1 VKMNGQTMV
10 SFPSTSDIIYWDEQ
24 HQITLIGYFNWIS
37 MQEVFYM
44 QLGENSFLIYQVM
57 LLGKSSNRLHADQ
70 SRSTC
75 NLDIESVLSTLTIGG
90 NFYEEPQLRL
100 TLFSGFASHQM
111 NLINNW

>member
-1 VKMNGQTMV
+1 
-10 SFPSTSDIIYWDEQ
+10 
-24 HQITLIGYFNWIS
+24 
-37 MQEVFYM
+37 M

-75 NLDIESVLSTLTIGG
+75 NLDSESVLSTLTIGG
-90 NFYEEPQLRL
+90 NFYEEPRLRL